1 MQPISKKRLWTGRI
15 VTALT
20 VLFLAIDAVMK
31 LAKARVSVEATVQLG
46 YPEGDVLGIG
56 AVLLVCVVLYMIP
69 RTSFLGAVL
78 LTAYLGGAVATQVRA
93 GLPLF
98 SNVLF
103 PVYVGVL
110 VWTGLVLRDNK
121 LRALISSHAT

>member
-1 MQPISKKRLWTGRI
+1 MQPTSKNRLWTGRI
-15 VTALT
+15 ITALT
-20 VLFLAIDAVMK
+20 VLFLAVDAVMK
-31 LAKARVSVEATVQLG
+31 LAKARVSVEGTVQLG

-56 AVLLVCVVLYMIP
+56 AVLLVCTVLCVIP
-69 RTSFLGAVL
+69 RTSYLGAVL
-78 LTAYLGGAVATQVRA
+78 LTGYLGGAVATQVRA

-103 PVYVGVL
+103 PVYVGCL

-121 LRALISSHAT
+121 LRVIISSQPT